1 MICTGRV
8 LTINCQPSS
17 IGEINLCYQNYI
29 STGNYETEANLLI
42 VNSSMDIMIISGS
55 ECLHYAYAHTDSILN
70 FPSLGWQDRDQDTS
84 RTCDLGPVPTGAC
97 VCGHGWVMGTSLP
110 MVWCCCIIVS
120 NCRYSLHLLH
130 CYMSQIS
137 RDIGVSRWLS
147 IVTTFLLLLPSS
159 SNQSYQ

>member
-1 MICTGRV
+1 MYCVSTFITLIDNRWHHDMYRV

-42 VNSSMDIMIISGS
+42 VNCSMDIMIISGS

-97 VCGHGWVMGTSLP
+97 VCGHGVSHGHWSAHGVM
-110 MVWCCCIIVS
+110 
-120 NCRYSLHLLH
+120 LLH
-130 CYMSQIS
+130 HCQQLQVFIA
-137 RDIGVSRWLS
+137 L
-147 IVTTFLLLLPSS
+147 VTLLHVT
-159 SNQSYQ
+159 NIT

>member
-1 MICTGRV
+1 MYRV

-42 VNSSMDIMIISGS
+42 VNCSMDIMIISGS

-84 RTCDLGPVPTGAC
+84 RTCDLGPVYPLVPVC
-97 VCGHGWVMGTSLP
+97 VDMSESWALVCPWCDAAASLSA
-110 MVWCCCIIVS
+110 IAGI
-120 NCRYSLHLLH
+120 H
-130 CYMSQIS
+130 CTCYT
-137 RDIGVSRWLS
+137 
-147 IVTTFLLLLPSS
+147 VTCHKYHVT
-159 SNQSYQ
+159 